1 MIEKIAEVH
10 LKLMTPLKF
19 SYEMVKTDEHGL
31 VFFLKEKLSRR
42 KGDVT
47 TALYY
52 DDSIFIPYTSLE
64 YVKFTVENIKL

>member
-19 SYEMVKTDEHGL
+19 YYEMVKSDEYGL
-31 VFFLKEKLSRR
+31 TFFLKEKFSRR

-47 TALYY
+47 SAVYNN
-52 DDSIFIPYTSLE
+52 DSIFIPYTSLE
-64 YVKFTVENIKL
+64 YVKFTVENNKL